1 MITNFHFNSAANF
14 LDAPLSESP
23 GSTSSLMEF
32 SIDTEMSSLSNS
44 SSSNSKPDNGV
55 SQKYEGGLST
65 PSGKSSNVLKRH
77 LDGYPSNSGNSPANY
92 PPLQPNSNQNHQRR
106 EPPIKKTKV
115 NSDFL

>member
-1 MITNFHFNSAANF
+1 MITNFHFNSTANF
-14 LDAPLSESP
+14 LEAPLSESP

-55 SQKYEGGLST
+55 SQKFEGGLST

-77 LDGYPSNSGNSPANY
+77 LDGYSSNSGNSPGNY

-115 NSDFL
+115 NSDFH